1 MTNARRWLER
11 VNLFSMNN
19 LELKELSVQEM
30 KENNGGGWIADFVE
44 RFLCALKCNPY
55 PSTMYHNTMMMRGI

>member
-1 MTNARRWLER
+1 
-11 VNLFSMNN
+11 MNN